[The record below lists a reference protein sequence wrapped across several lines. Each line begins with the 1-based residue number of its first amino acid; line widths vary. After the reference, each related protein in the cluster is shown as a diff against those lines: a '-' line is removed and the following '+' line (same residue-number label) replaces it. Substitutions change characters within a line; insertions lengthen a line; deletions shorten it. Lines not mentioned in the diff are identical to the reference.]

1 MKILRLI
8 SVADP
13 DLRIKGG
20 PEISGGVGDGTDSK
34 KIFSWPFGP
43 QFGLKIR
50 RRGGPSPGSATEYG
64 SLSSVI

>member
-13 DLRIKGG
+13 DLQIKGG

-34 KIFSWPFGP
+34 KFF
-43 QFGLKIR
+43 L
-50 RRGGPSPGSATEYG
+50 GPSGL
-64 SLSSVI
+64 SLV

>member
-13 DLRIKGG
+13 DRQIKGG
-20 PEISGGVGDGTDSK
+20 PEISGGVGTGRTPK
-34 KIFSWPFGP
+34 NFFWPFGP

-50 RRGGPSPGSATEYG
+50 GRGGL
-64 SLSSVI
+64 LSWIRY